1 MNRFSLLAFF
11 VSLMLIVAACG
22 GQPPAEPTEAPTE
35 EVAETPTEEAAEEPE
50 VGTIVEVAAEEGS
63 FGTLI
68 SAVDAAGLVET
79 LSGEGPFTVFA
90 PTDEAF
96 EAIDTDV
103 LNALLED
110 QEALEQ
116 VLLYHVVE
124 GEVLAEDVVGLE
136 EAETAQGGTISIM
149 VEDDTVTL
157 NDSATV
163 TATDIM
169 ASNGVIH
176 VIDTVLLPPD
186 VTLPVPG
193 GEMEEETEEA
203 TEETEEATEETEEA
217 TEETG
222 EGATEETEEGA
233 TEGDTIVDVATAAG
247 NFSTLLAAADAAGLV
262 DTLSGEGP
270 FTVFAPTDEAFGAI
284 DEATLNALLEDTAT
298 LEQILLYHVVEGEVL
313 AADVVELSEATTV
326 QGAPITI
333 TVDGETVLLNDSTTV
348 TSTDI
353 MASNGVIHVI
363 DSVLLPP
370 DVTLPMPEGEGEAME
385 GEMEEGTPTDG
396 EAMEEGTPTD
406 GNTIADLVGTDEN
419 FSTLLTAVEAAGLA
433 ETLSGEGPFT
443 VFAPTNEAFEAIDEA
458 TLNAL
463 LEDTEALEQVLL
475 YHVVEGEVPSD
486 DVVNLDEVETVQGS
500 TISVTPS
507 TVDGG
512 TVTLNESVEV
522 TEVDIMASNGVI
534 HAIDTV
540 LLPPDVTLPEG
551 EAMEGEMEEGEM
563 MEEETTTP

>member
-1 MNRFSLLAFF
+1 MTL
-11 VSLMLIVAACG
+11 
-22 GQPPAEPTEAPTE
+22 P
-35 EVAETPTEEAAEEPE
+35 EPE
-50 VGTIVEVAAEEGS
+50 
-63 FGTLI
+63 
-68 SAVDAAGLVET
+68 
-79 LSGEGPFTVFA
+79 
-90 PTDEAF
+90 
-96 EAIDTDV
+96 
-103 LNALLED
+103 
-110 QEALEQ
+110 
-116 VLLYHVVE
+116 
-124 GEVLAEDVVGLE
+124 
-136 EAETAQGGTISIM
+136 
-149 VEDDTVTL
+149 
-157 NDSATV
+157 
-163 TATDIM
+163 
-169 ASNGVIH
+169 
-176 VIDTVLLPPD
+176 
-186 VTLPVPG
+186 
-193 GEMEEETEEA
+193 GEMEETPEETPEA
-203 TEETEEATEETEEA
+203 TEEAMTEETEEA

-222 EGATEETEEGA
+222 EATEETGEA

-262 DTLSGEGP
+262 DTLNGEGP

-326 QGAPITI
+326 QGEPITI
-333 TVDGETVLLNDSTTV
+333 TVDGETVLLNDSATV

-370 DVTLPMPEGEGEAME
+370 GVTLPTPEGEGEAME

-396 EAMEEGTPTD
+396 EAMEEGEPSD

-433 ETLSGEGPFT
+433 ETLGGEGPFT

-463 LEDTEALEQVLL
+463 LEDTETLEQVLL

-500 TISVTPS
+500 TISVIPS

-534 HAIDTV
+534 HSIDTV
-540 LLPPDVTLPEG
+540 LIPPDVTLPEG